1 MDDRDEDEKRRVMTP
16 PREWNGDQ
24 DDDSDSDWLSGT
36 DSEPEEQG
44 NDDTPERPEVDD
56 AGWLTAEDA
65 PPEPV
70 FAPAESDGPEA
81 DWFSEGGSDAA
92 PEQKPSARQDAPDNN
107 PTQPAATAASPEKTP
122 ASAKTGESIDFSSE
136 DLLTDHQI
144 VSTGSAGRLPLW
156 PTLGGA
162 VAVVLLIVGG
172 WGAISERTALQQRIA
187 ELEQRPSTPR
197 PSGDLDAQAE
207 AELAAE
213 NSALQMQLSSL
224 RDQYNVANSLI
235 SDLQAELDA
244 SAEAAATTAA
254 ATTVAAEVKTVAEAA
269 ADTVVED
276 TRPAPVAVAQ
286 PLASDSDSDSNP
298 QSNEVATGE
307 WFVNV
312 AAYSKSTT
320 AESLR
325 DKLLGQGF
333 NAITQTVASGDR
345 TLHRVRVV
353 GFSSQS
359 AAKAAATD
367 LEASYNTGPLWVG
380 KDSSAPLVQPL
391 DALDAKVEPSAP
403 KAEPV
408 PAAEP
413 PATTGTGSG
422 GWFIY
427 VDTYAQGLEADKK
440 ARQIEDA
447 GYSAKVAVEYRSN
460 ELFYRVQIV
469 GIDSRERG
477 EDIID
482 SLAARGDMPNL
493 QLRQY

>member
-44 NDDTPERPEVDD
+44 NDDTSERPEVDD

-65 PPEPV
+65 PPEPD
-70 FAPAESDGPEA
+70 FGTAESDEPEA
-81 DWFSEGGSDAA
+81 DWFSEGDSGPA
-92 PEQKPSARQDAPDNN
+92 PEENSSAPRDVPDNN
-107 PTQPAATAASPEKTP
+107 PTQPAATAASPEKIPT
-122 ASAKTGESIDFSSE
+122 SAKTVESMDFSSE

-144 VSTGSAGRLPLW
+144 VGTGSAGRLPLW

-187 ELEQRPSTPR
+187 ELEQRQSTPR

-224 RDQYNVANSLI
+224 RDQYNVANSMI

-244 SAEAAATTAA
+244 STGVVEAEAPVTEVEVAPEEPE
-254 ATTVAAEVKTVAEAA
+254 TTVTEDPPPTPVAAPQPASTVA
-269 ADTVVED
+269 DTNSTPEPTEFV
-276 TRPAPVAVAQ
+276 
-286 PLASDSDSDSNP
+286 
-298 QSNEVATGE
+298 TGA

-320 AESLR
+320 AESWR
-325 DKLLGQGF
+325 DKLLGAGF
-333 NAITQTVASGDR
+333 NAITQTVDTGGR
-345 TLHRVRVV
+345 TLYRVRAV
-353 GFSSQS
+353 GFSTQTE
-359 AAKAAATD
+359 AKAAAAE
-367 LEASYNTGPLWVG
+367 LEDADKIGPLWVG
-380 KDSSAPLVQPL
+380 KDSSVAPAKPV

-403 KAEPV
+403 QAEPL
-408 PAAEP
+408 PATEP
-413 PATTGTGSG
+413 PATTSTGSG

-427 VDTYAQGLEADKK
+427 VDTYAKGLEADKK